1 MGKQM
6 VTLYDK
12 DAFFIGGRI
21 IKMKKKIRQYYEF
34 NNGFIVRLDESDA
47 NPNKETVL
55 IAYNYYEKDYTIK
68 WEFPYDNVIGIH
80 PIIPE
85 LKKEEEFITPE
96 HHRKYIEKFKGKE
109 LLEVYA
115 GDFRY
120 VLDAD
125 TGEIYDKMV
134 SR

>member
-1 MGKQM
+1 MSRQM

-12 DAFFIGGRI
+12 DSFMIGGRI

-34 NNGFIVRLDESDA
+34 ENCFIVRFDESDG
-47 NPNKETVL
+47 NPNKEIVL
-55 IAYNYYEKDYTIK
+55 IAYYYADKDYSIK
-68 WEFPYDNVIGIH
+68 WQFPFDDVVGVC

-85 LKKEEEFITPE
+85 LKKESDFITPE
-96 HHRKYIEKFKGKE
+96 HYKKYIEKYKGKE

-115 GDFRY
+115 GAFRF
-120 VLDAD
+120 VLNAN
-125 TGEIYDKMV
+125 TGDVYDKME